1 MNTGEK
7 VTYART
13 FVNVV
18 VEHQSDGRKTPM
30 QIRFDDGRRFDI
42 DKVTERRRAAATKV
56 GGTGIRYTIW
66 IRGKE
71 RKLFEDDD
79 RWFVEERIL
88 PGQRSKN

>member
-1 MNTGEK
+1 MNAGEK

-18 VEHQSDGRKTPM
+18 VEHQSDGKKTPM
-30 QIRFDDGRRFDI
+30 QIRFDDGRRFAI

-79 RWFVEERIL
+79 RWFVEEIIR

>member
-1 MNTGEK
+1 MNAGEK

-18 VEHQSDGRKTPM
+18 VEHQSDGRKTPK

-71 RKLFEDDD
+71 RKLFENDD
-79 RWFVEERIL
+79 RWFVEEIIL
-88 PGQRSKN
+88 HG